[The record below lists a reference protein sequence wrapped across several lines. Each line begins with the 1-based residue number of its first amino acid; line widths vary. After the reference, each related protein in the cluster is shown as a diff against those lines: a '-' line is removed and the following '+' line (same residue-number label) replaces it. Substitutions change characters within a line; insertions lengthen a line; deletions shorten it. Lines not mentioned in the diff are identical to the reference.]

1 MRKTFLLIAAA
12 LSVSAV
18 IVVTAGATSSATP
31 GVTAKSILLEGTF
44 PLSGPASGYAPIPGG
59 MAAYFSYVNAHG
71 GVNGRKITFKYEDD
85 GYNPANTV
93 QITHKF
99 VEQDHAFALVGGLG
113 TEPQTAVRQ
122 YLNDNKVPQLF
133 VSTGATTFDRDYAQ
147 YPWTLGWQPDYEAEG
162 SIYGKY
168 IAKNLPSAKLGIL
181 YQDDDYGNDYLR
193 GLKSGLTAIHQTQ
206 IVDAEGYALSGTP
219 PAAQVAKLKASGA
232 DTFIIFATPTP
243 TIQAYVI
250 STKLGWHPA
259 HVITNSVSATDAFL
273 TIATKSGSDNTNG
286 TLTVNY
292 LLDPANPI
300 YNKQPGMKLYRQIM
314 AKYNPKANA
323 NDGLNLYG
331 VAKAWTTVQ
340 VLQKAGK
347 NLTRAGLMKAAR
359 EHELLDRSE
368 EAESVRPA
376 GRAGVHQGRVPV
388 PDLAGDARAVPEQHV
403 QAPRQADQRPRRLTT
418 ASAVRTRE
426 GPACAGPLFAAR
438 WAHA

>member
-1 MRKTFLLIAAA
+1 MKKTFLLIAAA
-12 LSVSAV
+12 LAVSAV
-18 IVVTAGATSSATP
+18 IVVTAGATGAATP

-59 MAAYFSYVNAHG
+59 MAAYFSYVNAKG

-113 TEPQTAVRQ
+113 TEPQTAVRD
-122 YLNDNKVPQLF
+122 YLNQNKVPQLF
-133 VSTGATTFDRDYAQ
+133 VSTGATTFDRDYSQ

-162 SIYGKY
+162 AIYGKY
-168 IAKNLPSAKLGIL
+168 IVKNLPTAKLGVL
-181 YQDDDYGNDYLR
+181 YQNDDYGNDYLR
-193 GLKSGLTAIHQTQ
+193 GLNAGLTQQHAGQ
-206 IVDAEGYALSGTP
+206 IIDAEAYDLSATTP
-219 PAAQVAKLKASGA
+219 PAVQVAKLKASGA
-232 DTFIIFATPTP
+232 DTFVIFATPTP

-259 HVITNSVSATDAFL
+259 HIVTNSVSATDAFL
-273 TIATKSGSDNTNG
+273 TIAKKSGSDNTDG
-286 TLTVNY
+286 TITVNY
-292 LLDPANPI
+292 LLDPANPV

-340 VLQKAGK
+340 VLTAAGK
-347 NLTRAGLMKAAR
+347 NLTRASLMKAAR
-359 EHELLDRSE
+359 AMSFTAKKKNANPFALPGVNVTTRPGYQYPISQVTL
-368 EAESVRPA
+368 VRYQNNTFIPFGKLIN
-376 GRAGVHQGRVPV
+376 GRGA
-388 PDLAGDARAVPEQHV
+388 
-403 QAPRQADQRPRRLTT
+403 
-418 ASAVRTRE
+418 
-426 GPACAGPLFAAR
+426 
-438 WAHA
+438 

>member
-113 TEPQTAVRQ
+113 TEPQLAVRQ

-133 VSTGATTFDRDYAQ
+133 VATGATTFDRDYASN
-147 YPWTLGWQPDYEAEG
+147 PWTIGWQPDYEAEG

-168 IAKNLPSAKLGIL
+168 VVKNLASAKLGVL
-181 YQDDDYGNDYLR
+181 YQNDDYGNDYLR
-193 GLKSGLTAIHQTQ
+193 GLKAGLGESHQSM
-206 IVDAEGYALSGTP
+206 IVSAQPYDLSATTP
-219 PAAQVAKLKASGA
+219 PAVQVAKLKASGA
-232 DTFIIFATPTP
+232 DTFVILATPTP
-243 TIQAYVI
+243 TIQSYVI
-250 STKLGWHPA
+250 ATKLGWTPA
-259 HVITNSVSATDAFL
+259 HVITNSVSATDSFL
-273 TIATKSGSDNTNG
+273 TIATKSGSTITNG

-292 LLDPANPI
+292 LLDPSNPI
-300 YNKQPGMKLYRQIM
+300 YNKLPGMKLYRQIM
-314 AKYNPKANA
+314 AKFDPKGNA

-331 VAKAWTTVQ
+331 VAKAWNVVQ
-340 VLQKAGK
+340 VLKAAGK
-347 NLTRAGLMKAAR
+347 NLTRAGVMKAAR
-359 EHELLDRSE
+359 NMNFSAKNKNAHPFAL
-368 EAESVRPA
+368 P
-376 GRAGVHQGRVPV
+376 GVDIITKGSDQYPISQVN
-388 PDLAGDARAVPEQHV
+388 LV
-403 QAPRQADQRPRRLTT
+403 Q
-418 ASAVRTRE
+418 
-426 GPACAGPLFAAR
+426 
-438 WAHA
+438 